1 MSTGSAAWT
10 KEEDKAF
17 ENAIATHWDAPELE
31 GKESEEMWEKIAS
44 MLPTKNM
51 EDLKQHYQMLVE
63 DVGAIEAGQVPIP
76 NYASV
81 GEETTNASTKDK
93 DRHLHPHGATGS
105 DTNKRP
111 NSGFGSGFS
120 GLSHDSSSHATKGG
134 SRSEQ
139 ERRKGIPWTE
149 EEHRFV
155 YFQRLRI
162 LGHFLESYIIY
173 QFRSKK
179 EKGVSGYLFFWS
191 VRSGVAMESFSLLF
205 SYRDFLS

>member
-17 ENAIATHWDAPELE
+17 ENAIAMHWAEELE
-31 GKESEEMWEKIAS
+31 GKDSEGMWEKIAS
-44 MLPTKNM
+44 MVPSKDM
-51 EDLKQHYQMLVE
+51 EALKQHFQMLVE
-63 DVGAIEAGQVPIP
+63 DVGAIEAGQIPIP

-81 GEETTNASTKDK
+81 GGATNGSTKEK
-93 DRHLHPHGATGS
+93 EHLHPHGATGTDS
-105 DTNKRP
+105 NNKRP

-120 GLSHDSSSHATKGG
+120 GLSHDSKGG

-155 YFQRLRI
+155 YFKQLLSWNYFKYWVI
-162 LGHFLESYIIY
+162 ESYNLSIRSEKAKVY
-173 QFRSKK
+173 QYSSI
-179 EKGVSGYLFFWS
+179 VC
-191 VRSGVAMESFSLLF
+191 
-205 SYRDFLS
+205 DID